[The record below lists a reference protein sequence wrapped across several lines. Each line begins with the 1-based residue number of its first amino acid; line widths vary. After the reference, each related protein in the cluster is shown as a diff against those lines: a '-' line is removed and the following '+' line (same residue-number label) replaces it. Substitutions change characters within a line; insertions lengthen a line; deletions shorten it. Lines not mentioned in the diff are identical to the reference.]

1 MNLHAVIA
9 DIFLF
14 GVYYNKVNGVI
25 VSGSAGTL
33 ANVGTY
39 ADDVIGLKSGAHQL
53 ASTSW

>member
-1 MNLHAVIA
+1 MQLLLMSSCLEFTI
-9 DIFLF
+9 L
-14 GVYYNKVNGVI
+14 NKVNGVI

-53 ASTSW
+53 VPRGR